1 MTMVTIQLDM
11 QYSQSDVLSGHPS
24 NTSVQLK
31 GFVIKSI
38 DPITFV
44 YSHAVVDILLCYPR
58 VIQSNVWHI
67 IHRQSIKWHNSLKR
81 KHRPF
86 AATTRQGYTYEFS
99 TILTADTTL
108 IWLYWCTNWGR
119 CLMVDGF
126 WKLWMQSIFDIVRG
140 GPLRDAVDLVSF

>member
-1 MTMVTIQLDM
+1 MVTIQLDM

-58 VIQSNVWHI
+58 VIQSNVWH
-67 IHRQSIKWHNSLKR
+67 N
-81 KHRPF
+81 P
-86 AATTRQGYTYEFS
+86 S
-99 TILTADTTL
+99 TINQMAQLIEKETTVL
-108 IWLYWCTNWGR
+108 
-119 CLMVDGF
+119 
-126 WKLWMQSIFDIVRG
+126 S
-140 GPLRDAVDLVSF
+140 P